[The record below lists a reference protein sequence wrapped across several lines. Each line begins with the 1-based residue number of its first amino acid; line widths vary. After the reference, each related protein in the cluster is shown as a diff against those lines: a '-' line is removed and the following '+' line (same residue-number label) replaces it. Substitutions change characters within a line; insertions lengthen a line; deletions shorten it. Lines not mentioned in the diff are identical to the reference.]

1 MNGLETKR
9 LNYFRKEESF
19 KDESCNEG
27 IGKEDKS
34 RWVSYKAISFDPDN
48 LTQIIS
54 EFRTLR
60 KEITESPKTG
70 EFTLS
75 EFLEWRGKILPFLA
89 ARPQEGR
96 TLLYSY
102 PFILAF
108 TQPKQRHTREICK
121 IVILNVIDHEFTAR
135 LREIG
140 EQEEKRP

>member
-1 MNGLETKR
+1 MTEIISHR
-9 LNYFRKEESF
+9 Q
-19 KDESCNEG
+19 
-27 IGKEDKS
+27 
-34 RWVSYKAISFDPDN
+34 ISFSRSN
-48 LTQIIS
+48 LAEIIG
-54 EFRTLR
+54 EFRALR
-60 KEITESPKTG
+60 KEITDSPESG
-70 EFTLS
+70 EITLS